1 MAIKVKKGWC
11 SVLFDYLMMHVFP
24 TQQTCEPHQGDAHMS
39 TADGKILLAL
49 VVMSLMSIRQL
60 LILAGDVELNPG
72 PLGQH
77 GEGKVTFVTAV

>member
-1 MAIKVKKGWC
+1 MAIKVKQGL
-11 SVLFDYLMMHVFP
+11 VLFNYEYLVMHVIS

-39 TADGKILLAL
+39 TVAGKILLAL
-49 VVMSLMSIRQL
+49 VVTSLMSLRQL